1 MDTISWQEVTVR
13 LLFAFILGGATAIET
28 KWYQTR
34 KSIKSNT
41 QIALGAAM
49 FAMLTNLTSET
60 TISSQLILGI
70 SIICAGILLQKQV
83 EPPSINAA
91 IKLWCAGSV
100 GSLVGYGLFLPAYI
114 GILAIILANLLFPV
128 TEREF
133 IPSLEEELH
142 NDASSS
148 LAEEK
153 SNPEIAE
160 QSIENIPQ
168 EVYYRCQVIC
178 PAENEI
184 EVLALLVQLSKE
196 QKLVVIGIS
205 TKKLANNQSLP
216 EVEIEV
222 DFVCDSNNNQSE
234 LEEVL
239 YQLKSK
245 VEVSASSW
253 LCLSSQ
259 LPNINESGDYRQQT
273 PAQAYSEN
281 QRFKV

>member
-1 MDTISWQEVTVR
+1 MSGKKKNIQKEVMD
-13 LLFAFILGGATAIET
+13 
-28 KWYQTR
+28 
-34 KSIKSNT
+34 
-41 QIALGAAM
+41 
-49 FAMLTNLTSET
+49 
-60 TISSQLILGI
+60 
-70 SIICAGILLQKQV
+70 
-83 EPPSINAA
+83 A
-91 IKLWCAGSV
+91 IKHDDVSMHSHNYFFALNI
-100 GSLVGYGLFLPAYI
+100 LVVLSTVALAS
-114 GILAIILANLLFPV
+114 LAIILANLLFPV

-205 TKKLANNQSLP
+205 SKKLANNQSLP